1 MPIIISNQNH
11 QQQQQNK
18 DAVLT
23 FLQFLP
29 NKHKSKIPK
38 NTLIFVQSQ
47 F

>member
-1 MPIIISNQNH
+1 MPIIKSNQNH
-11 QQQQQNK
+11 QQQQNK
-18 DAVLT
+18 DAVLP

>member
-11 QQQQQNK
+11 QQQQNK
-18 DAVLT
+18 DAVLP

-29 NKHKSKIPK
+29 YKHKSKIPK
-38 NTLIFVQSQ
+38 NTLIFVQSH